1 MTSGAQCMAVLGLV
15 AAALGSNL
23 AQAGD
28 ASQGKEQATVCAA
41 CHGIDGNSPTPEFPR
56 IGGQH
61 EDYLLRALLDYKSG
75 ERKNPIMAAQ
85 VESLS
90 KQDLA
95 DLAAWYASQSGLF
108 LKR

>member
-1 MTSGAQCMAVLGLV
+1 MRAGAQYMVVLSLV
-15 AAALGSNL
+15 AGVFASGL

-28 ASQGKEQATVCAA
+28 IDQGKEKAAVCAA
-41 CHGIDGNSPTPEFPR
+41 CHGPDGNSPTPEFPR

-61 EDYLLRALLDYKSG
+61 EDYLLRALLDYKNG
-75 ERKNPIMAAQ
+75 QRKNPIMSAQ
-85 VESLS
+85 VENLS

-95 DLAAWYASQSGLF
+95 DLAAWYASQPGLF